1 MDNMWVAL
9 VAGYS
14 IMFFVVI
21 TSFIA
26 YLCLCLPS
34 RLDVRIPDRSKYML
48 TEMPNSGIEMGA
60 AGRELAPADFPRAG
74 GA

>member
-21 TSFIA
+21 TFFIA
-26 YLCLCLPS
+26 YISLCLPS
-34 RLDVRIPDRSKYML
+34 RLDIHIPDRSENML
-48 TEMPNSGIEMGA
+48 TEMRNCGIEMGV
-60 AGRELAPADFPRAG
+60 GERELAPADFPRAG